1 MLKKIVDFFK
11 RLNKKEWFRVGIRIF
26 GFLLAADFVYG
37 LIRYIFALFRSG
49 LPFRYLFRFFT
60 PSWGAIALGVAVG
73 LAWYFYRKY
82 KNEKESKKQ
91 ETAKKSG
98 GSIQDDPS
106 IIETTHYKFF

>member
-26 GFLLAADFVYG
+26 GFLLAADFIYG
-37 LIRYIFALFRSG
+37 LIHYIIAFFRYHR
-49 LPFRYLFRFFT
+49 PFRYLFHMLT
-60 PSWGAIALGVAVG
+60 PSWGSILLGVAIGV
-73 LAWYFYRKY
+73 AWYFYRKY

-91 ETAKKSG
+91 ETAKKSN

>member
-49 LPFRYLFRFFT
+49 LPFRYLFRFGNAH
-60 PSWGAIALGVAVG
+60 GA
-73 LAWYFYRKY
+73 
-82 KNEKESKKQ
+82 
-91 ETAKKSG
+91 ETFVEFL
-98 GSIQDDPS
+98 P
-106 IIETTHYKFF
+106 EV